1 MATTTQQLK
10 PIYTVN
16 QGKLIIWLFI
26 ISIIMFFAA
35 FTSAYL
41 VRRAEGNWVEFE
53 VPKIFYFSTFVLLL
67 SSLSMHLS
75 LKAAQANEL
84 GKLRNWISA
93 TTIGGILF
101 LVLQV
106 MGWQKL
112 QASGI
117 YVKGNPAESFYYVL
131 TGAHFFHII
140 SGLGVL
146 IYAYYATF
154 KNKINSKNVT
164 QIEICA
170 TYWHFL
176 DVLWIY
182 IFVFLIFFR

>member
-106 MGWQKL
+106 MGWQQL

-117 YVKGNPAESFYYVL
+117 YVK
-131 TGAHFFHII
+131 
-140 SGLGVL
+140 
-146 IYAYYATF
+146 
-154 KNKINSKNVT
+154 
-164 QIEICA
+164 
-170 TYWHFL
+170 
-176 DVLWIY
+176 
-182 IFVFLIFFR
+182 